1 MLNVPFPKAVLDAQ
15 VRIEYDNDKYRVC
28 IGGEIIGTYSFCLS
42 VAKDFD
48 AIESCIDEHVTKNP
62 HLLRFYSNAGDSD
75 ACLISI
81 PNGEH
86 IVTDHIKQWCYNWN
100 ISLIDLMDL
109 NAIVEKFGNDTGKL
123 NLIPTRTND
132 GYLNGR
138 IHYTSGTNYN
148 LTGTGTVSTTDSF
161 FVPQS
166 QRNYSLSV
174 AFNMNTQLQLSYA
187 KPKVL
192 TDAMLPISQD
202 DIQHATVSLAM
213 LRHKFLPLFTLSGIN
228 PKLRYLFKD
237 ILNMSK
243 AKYSYFVECVDEILK
258 SGINEEYMADI
269 AAFHGVDIGQMHRQR
284 LEVMAKDNPIIYR
297 VLHHR
302 SEVVRELID
311 KLPKFVED
319 YPFPSGY
326 AIPNISAKPQTPFQ
340 WAITNQLAKRKISI
354 QDSLQKL
361 DMTFIK
367 DVKENTK
374 LLLPGIHADDKALL
388 MFLKYRGM
396 LDEEGNYKKGNRNA
410 RVYSSSESMD
420 NDTYVYGMSHSD
432 LIDECNKMLDLIKDG
447 VDLYERYPNPIEVED
462 YGVIRL
468 SPVKGT
474 MLKQVR
480 NAIFNHRI
488 EAKITLDQRL
498 KALRESG
505 NEDDLMKY
513 QVELPESL
521 EQYRIKYKTEL
532 ITIGKIMGHCI
543 GNYTN
548 SDNYF
553 FRKDT
558 VCAEVNS
565 KTLKVKQCYDKKNT
579 TTEDSSEFKNWLN
592 DQFIIWWATQHQ
604 ELTES
609 LEFDMEAA
617 EEQGNIQQLRALF
630 EKLGPKNEYSTV
642 FGGVDNAIIAGQ
654 VIGGRDQ
661 VVYGYN
667 NAVAVAGQNNYHR
680 IDEDAPMENPYEGQQ
695 ANTRNIR
702 QMIQAGELAPIQLP
716 DPIELPI
723 NNDFNIM

>member
-15 VRIEYDNDKYRVC
+15 VRIAYDNDKYRVC
-28 IGGEIIGTYSFCLS
+28 VGDVIIGTYSFCLS
-42 VAKDFD
+42 VAKDFN

-75 ACLISI
+75 TCLIAI
-81 PNGEH
+81 PGGEYLITEH
-86 IVTDHIKQWCYNWN
+86 IKHWCYNWN
-100 ISLIDLMDL
+100 ISIIDLMDL
-109 NAIVEKFGNDTGKL
+109 NAIVEKFGNDTGTL
-123 NLIPTRTND
+123 NLIPTRTNND

-138 IHYTSGTNYN
+138 IHYSGGIDYN
-148 LTGTGTVSTTDSF
+148 LIGTGTVSTTTDF
-161 FVPQS
+161 YIPQS

-174 AFNMNTQLQLSYA
+174 AFNMNTQFKLSYVKHKA
-187 KPKVL
+187 L
-192 TDAMLPISQD
+192 TDNMLPLSQQ
-202 DIQHATVSLAM
+202 DIQEATISMPM

-228 PKLRYLFKD
+228 TKLRYLFKD

-258 SGINEEYMADI
+258 SGISVEYMADI
-269 AAFHGVDIGQMHRQR
+269 ATLHGVDIGQMHRQH
-284 LEVMAKDNPIIYR
+284 LEVMAKDNPIMYR
-297 VLHHR
+297 VLYHR
-302 SEVVRELID
+302 SEVIRELID

-326 AIPNISAKPQTPFQ
+326 AIPNISAKPQTAFQ

-354 QDSLQKL
+354 QESLRNL
-361 DMTFIK
+361 DMNFIK

-396 LDEEGNYKKGNRNA
+396 LDEEGNYKKMNNERG
-410 RVYSSSESMD
+410 YPSSESMD
-420 NDTYVYGMSHSD
+420 NDVYVYGMSHSD
-432 LIDECNKMLDLIKDG
+432 LIDECNKMLDLISDG
-447 VDLYERYPNPIEVED
+447 VDLYERYPDPIEVDD
-462 YGVIRL
+462 YGIIRL

-488 EAKITLDQRL
+488 EAKITLEQRL
-498 KALRESG
+498 KLLRESG
-505 NEDDLMKY
+505 NEDDLMKC
-513 QVELPESL
+513 QVELPEAL
-521 EQYRIKYKTEL
+521 EVHRIKYKTEL

-553 FRKDT
+553 FRKDS

-579 TTEDSSEFKNWLN
+579 TTEDSTEFKNWLN
-592 DQFIIWWATQHQ
+592 DQFVIWWATQHQ
-604 ELTES
+604 ELTEN
-609 LEFDMEAA
+609 LEFEMSDA

-630 EKLGPKNEYSTV
+630 EKFGYSTI
-642 FGGVDNAIIAGQ
+642 FGGVDNAII
-654 VIGGRDQ
+654 GGRDQ
-661 VVYGYN
+661 AVYGYN
-667 NAVAVAGQNNYHR
+667 HDIVVGQNNNYHR
-680 IDEDAPMENPYEGQQ
+680 IDEDVPMENPYEGQQ
-695 ANTRNIR
+695 ANARNIR
-702 QMIQAGELAPIQLP
+702 QLIQAGELAPIQAP
-716 DPIELPI
+716 APIELPI
-723 NNDFNIM
+723 NDDFNIM